1 MIRILFAEIL
11 VTVEVLK
18 EATAM
23 VVAAAV
29 VVVGEDASQ
38 TFNAKCVT
46 NMDIQ
51 RLFVTIALIRII
63 NQIPLYTI

>member
-11 VTVEVLK
+11 VTVEDLK

-38 TFNAKCVT
+38 TFNVKCVT